1 MGKIFTPGVV
11 KFLMALALALAVS
24 SLLLTIEWF
33 TWGAW
38 LFVALMLTWKY
49 CLNDAYANNTA
60 GLWRGLFIKLG
71 ELGNKFDKHST
82 RLSTTKTYNKKRKPS
97 KKAE

>member
-1 MGKIFTPGVV
+1 MVKQFTPGVV
-11 KFLMALALALAVS
+11 RFLMVLALALAVS
-24 SLLLTIEWF
+24 SLLMTIEWF

-49 CLNDAYANNTA
+49 YLNDAYANNTA

-71 ELGNKFDKHST
+71 ELNDKIDKHST
-82 RLSTTKTYNKKRKPS
+82 RLSTKRTYKKKKPS